1 MPATAHGH
9 EILHLIIGAAPGLT
23 RDELRRMT
31 ERRFG
36 SECRFHTCSASGMDF
51 DELLRFL
58 EGRGKIAFVD
68 GTVTA
73 DPAAVCDHD

>member
-9 EILHLIIGAAPGLT
+9 DILHLIIESAPALS
-23 RDELRRMT
+23 RDELRRVA
-31 ERRFG
+31 EQRFG

-58 EGRGKIAFVD
+58 EQRGKIAFVD